1 MYPLSVRLRL
11 IPLLL
16 AAAPFASADRLINL
30 ETARKLMAGTYRFEY
45 QGEFS
50 EGRTQMGYVGLGLDK
65 SWELDLRSERIGRA
79 SIKSSA
85 DLVYN
90 LVSPLA
96 GLSPGVAFGVQDL
109 AGSMQDGRQF
119 FGCLTFREEDESP
132 RGSIYQDTTIGVL
145 VGRKTTPYLA
155 ESFPFSPEFRLLFE
169 VSGIRAQAGFEIRP
183 VHNLSLRM
191 IAREKDLMGSVGYSV
206 RF

>member
-1 MYPLSVRLRL
+1 MRLRL

-16 AAAPFASADRLINL
+16 AAAPFASADRLVNL

-45 QGEFS
+45 LGEFS
-50 EGRTQMGYVGLGLDK
+50 QGRTQMGYVGLGLDK
-65 SWELDLRSERIGRA
+65 SWELDLRSERIGGE
-79 SIKSSA
+79 SIKTSA
-85 DLVYN
+85 DVVYN

-96 GLSPGVAFGVQDL
+96 GISPGVAFGIQDV
-109 AGSMQDGRQF
+109 AGTTQDGRQL
-119 FGCLTFREEDESP
+119 FGCFTFREEDESP
-132 RGSIYQDTTIGVL
+132 RGTIYEDTTIGVL

-155 ESFPFSPEFRLLFE
+155 ESFPFSPEFRLLIE

-183 VHNLSLRM
+183 FRNLGLRM
-191 IAREKDLMGSVGYSV
+191 IAREKDLLGSVGYTV

>member
-1 MYPLSVRLRL
+1 MRLRL

-45 QGEFS
+45 MGEFS
-50 EGRTQMGYVGLGLDK
+50 QGRTQMGYVGLGLDK
-65 SWELDLRSERIGRA
+65 SWELDLRSERIGGA
-79 SIKSSA
+79 SIKTSG

-90 LVSPLA
+90 VVSPLA
-96 GLSPGVAFGVQDL
+96 GISPGVAFGIQDL
-109 AGSMQDGRQF
+109 AGTTQDGRQL
-119 FGCLTFREEDESP
+119 FGCFTFREEDDSL
-132 RGSIYQDTTIGVL
+132 RGSIYEDTTIGVL

-155 ESFPFSPEFRLLFE
+155 ESFPFSPEFRLLIE

-183 VHNLSLRM
+183 VRNLGLRM
-191 IAREKDLMGSVGYSV
+191 IAREKDLLGSVGYTV